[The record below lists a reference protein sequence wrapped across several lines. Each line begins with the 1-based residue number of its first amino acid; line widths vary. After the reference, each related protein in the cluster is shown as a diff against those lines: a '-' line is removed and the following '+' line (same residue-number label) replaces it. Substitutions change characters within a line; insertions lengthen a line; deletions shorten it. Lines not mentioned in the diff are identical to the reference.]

1 MSHVTDPSSEMN
13 GDPGAALRVLLDDL
27 NTSAGALAALT
38 AAFRARA
45 AGDVL
50 PPSLAAAVDGVLE
63 TLGVRESIAT
73 LPLGELRPL
82 LAERQVF
89 AASHRQLGALRP
101 PEPGWAPA
109 CPALI
114 QAAGDVSAGLPR
126 FLERTIVP
134 RLAGL
139 AERLGTRGARFLDI
153 GTGAGALS
161 IQMART
167 WPELAIVGVEPWGP
181 ALDLARANVQA
192 AGLRER
198 IELRAERA
206 EELTDCASYDLA
218 WLPSFFIAEPR
229 FEPILG
235 RLRRALRA
243 GAWLILPVLRA
254 DPATLVARVTRL
266 RATIWGGSA
275 PTLADAAARLG
286 AVGFIDLSSFA
297 SSPHGTTALLAAR
310 AGAAA

>member
-1 MSHVTDPSSEMN
+1 MSHVTGPTSEMN
-13 GDPGAALRVLLDDL
+13 GNPGVALRVLLDDL

-38 AAFRARA
+38 AAFGARA
-45 AGDVL
+45 AGHAL

-73 LPLGELRPL
+73 LPLGELRPQL
-82 LAERQVF
+82 PERQVF

-126 FLERTIVP
+126 FLERAVVP

-198 IELRAERA
+198 IDLRAERA
-206 EELTDCASYDLA
+206 EELMDFGSYDLA
-218 WLPSFFIAEPR
+218 WLPSFFVAEPM
-229 FEPILG
+229 FEPILE

-254 DPATLVARVTRL
+254 DPATLAARVTRL
-266 RATIWGGSA
+266 RAALWGGSA
-275 PTLADAAARLG
+275 PTLADAAARL
-286 AVGFIDLSSFA
+286 AAAGFIDLSIFA